1 MTREE
6 TKELLR
12 LAQEKDQSAI
22 DRLVMENQGLV
33 GCVVKRFENRLINV
47 EREDLFQIG
56 MIGLMK
62 AIERFDLSMDVCF
75 STYAVPLVM
84 GEIRR
89 FLRDDGAIKV
99 SRSLKETGSRLRRL
113 QDELEKQLGRAVSFE
128 ELQEHS
134 GLPAETITLA
144 MEAGAQ
150 IESLQSTVY
159 SGDGKELL
167 LEDQVADPGDGETTV
182 INNVMVEQLLSHLQ
196 VQEQQLL
203 KLRYFDECTQC
214 EVAKRLGMTQV
225 QVSRTEKKLLEK
237 LRVLM

>member
-182 INNVMVEQLLSHLQ
+182 LNNVMVEQLLSHLQ

-237 LRVLM
+237 RRVLM

>member
-99 SRSLKETGSRLRRL
+99 SRSLKETGSSLRRL

-182 INNVMVEQLLSHLQ
+182 LNNVMVEQLLSHLQ

>member
-1 MTREE
+1 M
-6 TKELLR
+6 
-12 LAQEKDQSAI
+12 AQEKDQSAS

-182 INNVMVEQLLSHLQ
+182 LNNVMVEQLLSHLQ

>member
-113 QDELEKQLGRAVSFE
+113 QDEMEKQLGRAVSFE

>member
-134 GLPAETITLA
+134 GLSAETITLA

-182 INNVMVEQLLSHLQ
+182 LNNVMVEQLLSHLQ

>member
-99 SRSLKETGSRLRRL
+99 SRSLKETGIRLRRL

-144 MEAGAQ
+144 MESGAQ

>member
-113 QDELEKQLGRAVSFE
+113 QDEMEKQLGRAVSFE

-182 INNVMVEQLLSHLQ
+182 LNNVMVEQLLSHLQ

-225 QVSRTEKKLLEK
+225 QVSRTEKKQLEK

>member
-1 MTREE
+1 MREE

-182 INNVMVEQLLSHLQ
+182 LNNVMVEQLLSHLQ

>member
-134 GLPAETITLA
+134 GLSAETITLA

-167 LEDQVADPGDGETTV
+167 LEDHVADPGDGETTV
-182 INNVMVEQLLSHLQ
+182 LNNVMVEQLLSHLQ
-196 VQEQQLL
+196 VPEQQLL

>member
-144 MEAGAQ
+144 METGAQ

-167 LEDQVADPGDGETTV
+167 LEDQVADPGNGETTV
-182 INNVMVEQLLSHLQ
+182 LNNVMVEQLLSHLQ

-237 LRVLM
+237 LRELM

>member
-113 QDELEKQLGRAVSFE
+113 QDDLEKQLGRAVSFE

-182 INNVMVEQLLSHLQ
+182 LNNVMVEQLLSHLQ

>member
-99 SRSLKETGSRLRRL
+99 SRSLKETGIRLRRL

-182 INNVMVEQLLSHLQ
+182 LNNVMVEQLLSHLQ

>member
-1 MTREE
+1 
-6 TKELLR
+6 
-12 LAQEKDQSAI
+12 
-22 DRLVMENQGLV
+22 MENQGLV

-182 INNVMVEQLLSHLQ
+182 LNNVMVEQLLSHLQ

>member
-113 QDELEKQLGRAVSFE
+113 QDEMEKQLGRAVSFE

-134 GLPAETITLA
+134 GLTAETITIE
-144 MEAGAQ
+144 METSEQ
-150 IESLQSTVY
+150 IE
-159 SGDGKELL
+159 
-167 LEDQVADPGDGETTV
+167 
-182 INNVMVEQLLSHLQ
+182 
-196 VQEQQLL
+196 
-203 KLRYFDECTQC
+203 
-214 EVAKRLGMTQV
+214 
-225 QVSRTEKKLLEK
+225 
-237 LRVLM
+237 

>member
-1 MTREE
+1 M
-6 TKELLR
+6 
-12 LAQEKDQSAI
+12 AQEKDQSAI

-182 INNVMVEQLLSHLQ
+182 LNNVMVEQLLSHLQ

-214 EVAKRLGMTQV
+214 EVAKRLGMTQ
-225 QVSRTEKKLLEK
+225 RK
-237 LRVLM
+237 

>member
-12 LAQEKDQSAI
+12 LAQEKDRSAI

-99 SRSLKETGSRLRRL
+99 SRSLKETGIRLRRL

-182 INNVMVEQLLSHLQ
+182 LNNVMVEQLLSHLQ

>member
-167 LEDQVADPGDGETTV
+167 LEDQVADPGNGETTV
-182 INNVMVEQLLSHLQ
+182 LNNVMVEQLLSHLQ

>member
-1 MTREE
+1 M
-6 TKELLR
+6 
-12 LAQEKDQSAI
+12 AQEKDQSAI

-99 SRSLKETGSRLRRL
+99 SRSLKETGIRLRRL

-167 LEDQVADPGDGETTV
+167 LEDQVADPGNGETTV
-182 INNVMVEQLLSHLQ
+182 LNNVMVEQLLSHLQ

>member
-1 MTREE
+1 MKREE

-182 INNVMVEQLLSHLQ
+182 LNNVMVEQLLSHLQ

>member
-182 INNVMVEQLLSHLQ
+182 LNNVMVEQLLSHLQ

-203 KLRYFDECTQC
+203 KLRVRD
-214 EVAKRLGMTQV
+214 
-225 QVSRTEKKLLEK
+225 
-237 LRVLM
+237 

>member
-62 AIERFDLSMDVCF
+62 AIERFDLGMDVCF

-182 INNVMVEQLLSHLQ
+182 LNNVMVEQLLSHLQ

>member
-113 QDELEKQLGRAVSFE
+113 QDEMEKQLGRAVSFE

-182 INNVMVEQLLSHLQ
+182 LNNVMVEQLLSHLQ

>member
-182 INNVMVEQLLSHLQ
+182 LNNVMVEQLLSHLQ

-225 QVSRTEKKLLEK
+225 QVSGTEKKLLEK

>member
-182 INNVMVEQLLSHLQ
+182 LNNVMVEQLLSHLQ

>member
-113 QDELEKQLGRAVSFE
+113 QDEMEKQLGRAVSFE

-150 IESLQSTVY
+150 IGSLQSTVY

-182 INNVMVEQLLSHLQ
+182 LNNVMVEQLLSHLQ

-203 KLRYFDECTQC
+203 RLRYFDECTQC

>member
-22 DRLVMENQGLV
+22 DRLVMENRGLV

-182 INNVMVEQLLSHLQ
+182 LNNVMVEQLLSHLQ

>member
-84 GEIRR
+84 GEIRC

-113 QDELEKQLGRAVSFE
+113 QDEMEKQLGRAVSFE

-182 INNVMVEQLLSHLQ
+182 LNNVMVEQLLSHLQ

>member
-47 EREDLFQIG
+47 EREDLLQIG

-113 QDELEKQLGRAVSFE
+113 QDEMEKQLGRAVSFE

-182 INNVMVEQLLSHLQ
+182 LNNVMVEQLLSHLQ

>member
-144 MEAGAQ
+144 MESGAQ

-182 INNVMVEQLLSHLQ
+182 LNNVMVEQLLSHLQ